1 MTLGSGMG
9 TKRSAKK
16 PQPTSGGADKEVSV
30 MASRNARLR
39 PEFTARLAKSRR
51 EISGS
56 LSRAMA
62 ETKCSQ
68 PAAARSMAITE
79 RTVRDWVHGV
89 TPTNV
94 ERVLA
99 SPRLAK
105 AFRQHLCVHNHDSVP
120 YVARKRGR
128 VA

>member
-1 MTLGSGMG
+1 MAS
-9 TKRSAKK
+9 KRSAKTPPGAK
-16 PQPTSGGADKEVSV
+16 DGSDKQRPTIVIAE
-30 MASRNARLR
+30 RNARLR
-39 PEFTARLAKSRR
+39 PEFTVRLAKARR

-56 LSRAMA
+56 LSRAML

-68 PAAARSMAITE
+68 SAAARSMAVAE

-105 AFRQHLCVHNHDSVP
+105 AFRDSLCSYDHGHATAP
-120 YVARKRGR
+120 YILKKRR
-128 VA
+128 RDK